1 MSLLKKLFLHI
12 FISIYKFTNFPFTS
26 SFFSAILKSNPFYI
40 SLYSLLTD
48 KQQYLPIYQTYET
61 YKEVHMELNADI
73 LFEAL
78 SKVYKVEAAGCPLS
92 KLSLNL
98 PEHYLGGGAV
108 FKKNHVYI
116 TRTDQLPPSPELEGP
131 ALLICLGG
139 SPSNWYFNSEFSL
152 IIVQTTTDILTL
164 FNTVQAIYRKYNE
177 WADALDQILE
187 TTADIQEMI
196 DISLPIFNNFLAV
209 IDDQMNY
216 LAYTKDM
223 PDDTY
228 NSFLPDYRG
237 KVPIKLFKNLT
248 KTQKTSTVQ
257 SDPDLIPPGTYVNS
271 LFNGKV
277 LVGIFTIFPLHH
289 SLTKGE
295 LILASYLSDKIYSA
309 LSRHSKILGSNINTF
324 QKLLSDLLR
333 LLPVDRGALEHCL
346 QQRGGELTDTFVC
359 IKIKAFY
366 EDTDISIEY
375 ICSIFEAAF
384 DFCIAFEHESIIAV
398 FIDLSRTSHKSIAS
412 LSETLEKIT
421 ANLLLKA
428 GISYPFNDLFKAY
441 FYYRQACC
449 AFEIGCSL
457 NPDKTIFNFS
467 DCLLSY
473 MTVKCIGEFPLDVL
487 YPPEILTLIEHDKS
501 SSVKYLETLKIY
513 LDCNLSITNTSKA
526 LDIHRSTLIARIKNI
541 SSILDGNLDDPDYRL
556 LLNILLRAYQK

>member
-1 MSLLKKLFLHI
+1 
-12 FISIYKFTNFPFTS
+12 
-26 SFFSAILKSNPFYI
+26 
-40 SLYSLLTD
+40 
-48 KQQYLPIYQTYET
+48 
-61 YKEVHMELNADI
+61 MELNADI

-78 SKVYKVEAAGCPLS
+78 SKIYKVEAAGCALT

-98 PEHYLGGGAV
+98 PEHYLGGGAD

-116 TRTDQLPPSPELEGP
+116 ARTDQLPPSPELEGP

-139 SPSNWYFNSEFSL
+139 SPPNWYFNSEFSL
-152 IIVQTTTDILTL
+152 IIVETAPDILTL

-177 WADALDQILE
+177 WADALDRILE

-196 DISLPIFNNFLAV
+196 DVSLPVFNNFIAV

-216 LAYTKDM
+216 LAYTSDVPGGVCK
-223 PDDTY
+223 
-228 NSFLPDYRG
+228 SFLPDHSG
-237 KVPIKLFKNLT
+237 KVPIMIFKNLT
-248 KTQKTSTVQ
+248 KMQKSETLQ
-257 SDPDLIPPGTYVNS
+257 PESDFIPLGTYVNS

-277 LVGIFTIFPLHH
+277 LVGIFAIFPLHH
-289 SLTKGE
+289 PLTKGE
-295 LILASYLSDKIYSA
+295 LILASYLSDKIYLA
-309 LSRHSKILGSNINTF
+309 LSRHSKILGSNINTL

-366 EDTDISIEY
+366 EDTDISVEY
-375 ICSIFEAAF
+375 ICSILEASFE
-384 DFCIAFEHESIIAV
+384 FCVAFEHESIIAV
-398 FIDLSRTSHKSIAS
+398 FINLSRTSHNNTAA
-412 LSETLEKIT
+412 LSEALEKIT
-421 ANLLLKA
+421 ENLLVKA
-428 GISYPFNDLFKAY
+428 GISYPFNDLSKAY

-449 AFEIGCSL
+449 AFEIGYAL
-457 NPDKTIFNFS
+457 NPGKMVFNFS

-473 MTVKCIGEFPLDVL
+473 MTAKCIGEFPLDVL
-487 YPPEILTLIEHDKS
+487 YPPEILALIEHDKS
-501 SSVKYLETLKIY
+501 SSVKYMDTLKLY

-541 SSILDGNLDDPDYRL
+541 TSILTGSLEDPDYRL
-556 LLNILLRAYQK
+556 LLNILLRACQG